1 MDGWLQGV
9 LWSIACVTAL
19 IVFAAALR
27 SRRPIRNMLSSGV
40 QGLCALGAVNLFGA
54 FAQASLGLSGFTVGI
69 SFGLG
74 IPGVISLLLM
84 KLIFPI
90 G

>member
-1 MDGWLQGV
+1 MDGWLQGI
-9 LWSIACVTAL
+9 LWSIACLMTI
-19 IVFAAALR
+19 IVFVAAVR
-27 SRRPIRNMLSSGV
+27 SRRPIRNMLSSGI
-40 QGLCALGAVNLFGA
+40 QGLCALGAVNLFGGL
-54 FAQASLGLSGFTVGI
+54 AQASLGLSGFTVGI

-74 IPGVISLLLM
+74 IPGVITLLLM

>member
-19 IVFAAALR
+19 TVFAAALR